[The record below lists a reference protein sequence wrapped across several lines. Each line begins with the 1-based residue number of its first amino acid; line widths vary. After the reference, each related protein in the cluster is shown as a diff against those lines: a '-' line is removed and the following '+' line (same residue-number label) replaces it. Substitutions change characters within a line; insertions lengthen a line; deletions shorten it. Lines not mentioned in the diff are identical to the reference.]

1 MTGQHRVG
9 DADPARPPARHGG
22 TPGEPPVH
30 RLLRTARV
38 YAQAVLDV
46 VVLGS
51 GTDPADF
58 GRRSGPS
65 PARESGPRSSEADR

>member
-1 MTGQHRVG
+1 MTGQHGG
-9 DADPARPPARHGG
+9 DHGSAPAPGHHAG

-46 VVLGS
+46 VVLGA
-51 GTDPADF
+51 GTDRVGD
-58 GRRSGPS
+58 GRSPGPF
-65 PARESGPRSSEADR
+65 PARESGPRSSGADR